1 MFILTAHCVCTLK
14 NLGSC
19 GMIEH
24 DSVLCTGWIGKWSN
38 FVAESQGIFEYPGAD
53 FQVKH
58 DPIHIHQLRCL
69 AISWMMTQ
77 TFTNGEW
84 LEITISIHE
93 QNWLFSDQ
101 TFQISKMEVQKLVF
115 FFKGVVLLKTL
126 LNQTGS
132 PRVHYQ
138 QNTHRFKKKILSGK
152 LVFRCKLRELI
163 TLNFW
168 PCLKKKKIVL
178 PTSFNRF
185 VGQPEGILEMMNW
198 WYERK
203 KSHTGHT
210 SSPEFGGILK

>member
-1 MFILTAHCVCTLK
+1 MWNPIDNNICIDQNPLAHAQPTSFALPVDMFISRAHCVWTLK
-14 NLGSC
+14 ILASC
-19 GMIEH
+19 RMIEH

-115 FFKGVVLLKTL
+115 FSRVYCCWKPFWIKQDLKGYTTNKTPTDLK
-126 LNQTGS
+126 
-132 PRVHYQ
+132 
-138 QNTHRFKKKILSGK
+138 RFKKKIFSGK

-168 PCLKKKKIVL
+168 PCL
-178 PTSFNRF
+178 
-185 VGQPEGILEMMNW
+185 
-198 WYERK
+198 
-203 KSHTGHT
+203 
-210 SSPEFGGILK
+210 